1 MILRKFISYFLSFIS
16 FSMNFR
22 NLNEFL
28 EILIE
33 KGFQKLKIDEQR
45 MAEIGPRPGST
56 NLAQRPN

>member
-1 MILRKFISYFLSFIS
+1 
-16 FSMNFR
+16 MNFR

-45 MAEIGPRPGST
+45 MAEIGP
-56 NLAQRPN
+56 